1 MHDQRY
7 VKQIRTQKIRMGVV
21 LASFVGMMIWQQH
34 FIITGFSHNIPL
46 NGAIFIVFFF
56 GAGLAMKDLFG
67 LKNEQVAFEALQEK
81 YQDIQQNRERALEDP
96 FWKHYRCLDKGTV
109 FQKPDLLGHVYEL
122 VFEELLR
129 TRHMRISVST
139 LQNLTAALSASAAQ
153 RRSLLTYLSGLEVFL
168 GLIGTFIGLMEM
180 VQSVGGIIAGVAGAD
195 ASSSDAMKK
204 LLTDLEA
211 PLKGMAT
218 GFSASLF
225 GLGTSLCIGLIGRF
239 VASATHAMI
248 EAFEGW
254 LAGIAQIENDKKD
267 ADGMVAEDATFMAA
281 PGVAAIISA
290 LRSTNHTFEKTAD
303 AVLKLAD
310 RRKEENEILMATAGQ
325 IERLTSE
332 QDGMRRAI
340 TSLGGIRDEINGLR
354 QLDYAQANRVV
365 EGFAKIETAIEETR
379 GATIKGFEEV
389 AEQEAESMKQSRM
402 SADQVSRKI
411 DEIVQQ
417 GARNHLDAADRLES
431 LAQLQASLSRLLQT
445 SQTQVGT
452 KMDDLM
458 SSLERLHAVTTEQQQ
473 QLSGT
478 RGELASG
485 IRELQLRPDVSPQV
499 QQMSVTM
506 DSTMVKGLGEI
517 ANVLNTALG
526 VLTQSMRE
534 IAVKQQDA
542 NSVITAM
549 SETKELANEIRMLGK
564 SIDGGLAHGFAEMS
578 KSFEAV
584 FMSYSDL
591 VNRAGQRDDVARAAV
606 PNNATARVEVQ
617 LADATAAGASGQA
630 KSANAVHENLAQ
642 VEKFYASAQSRL
654 SDLLKSA

>member
-1 MHDQRY
+1 MLDQLY
-7 VKQIRTQKIRMGVV
+7 VKKIRTQKIRVAVV
-21 LASFVGMMIWQQH
+21 LLSFVGVMVWQKH

-46 NGAIFIVFFF
+46 NGAIFLIFFF
-56 GAGLAMKDLFG
+56 AAGLAIKDLYG
-67 LKNEQVAFEALQEK
+67 LRNEQLAFEALREK
-81 YQDIQQNRERALEDP
+81 YQDIQQNAEKSAEDP
-96 FWKHYRCLDKGTV
+96 FWKHYRCLEKGTV
-109 FQKPDLLGHVYEL
+109 YQKPDLLGHVYEL

-139 LQNLTAALSASAAQ
+139 LQNLTAALSAAAAH
-153 RRSLLTYLSGLEVFL
+153 RRSLLIYIAGLEVFL

-180 VQSVGGIIAGVAGAD
+180 VESVGGIIGGVAGAD

-211 PLKGMAT
+211 PLKGMST

-225 GLGTSLCIGLIGRF
+225 GLGTSMCIGLIGRF
-239 VASATHAMI
+239 VASATDAMI

-254 LAGIAQIENDKKD
+254 LAGIAQIENEKKD
-267 ADGMVAEDATFMAA
+267 AAGMVAEDATFMAA

-365 EGFAKIETAIEETR
+365 EGFAKIESAIEENRAVTQ
-379 GATIKGFEEV
+379 KGFEEV
-389 AEQEAESMKQSRM
+389 SAQESESMKQSRM
-402 SADQVSRKI
+402 SAEQVSRKI
-411 DEIVQQ
+411 DEIVAQ

-445 SQTQVGT
+445 SQTQAGS

-458 SSLERLHAVTTEQQQ
+458 SSLERLHAVTTDQQQ
-473 QLSGT
+473 QLSST
-478 RGELASG
+478 RGELSSG

-542 NSVITAM
+542 NTVITAM

-584 FMSYSDL
+584 FMSYSEL
-591 VNRAGQRDDVARAAV
+591 INRTGARDDVARSVV
-606 PNNATARVEVQ
+606 PANATARVEVQ
-617 LADATAAGASGQA
+617 LSEAAKGAPPGPA
-630 KSANAVHENLAQ
+630 KPANAVHENLAQ
-642 VEKFYASAQSRL
+642 VDKFYASAQSRL